1 MKPIFLALTL
11 IIATFFSVPADRIG
25 AQSQPAPDFA
35 YVDIDGKKH
44 TLAGLKGKVI
54 IINCWATWC
63 PPCKEEIP
71 ALAKFQEAYPVAI
84 LGVSYDEEVDDI
96 RGFLQSETGK
106 KINYPVIF
114 ASSHPNFFGEIGVF
128 PTTFFI
134 DKQGRVRKEHLG
146 LLTYERLEETVKP
159 LLAE

>member
-1 MKPIFLALTL
+1 MKYILLFIL
-11 IIATFFSVPADRIG
+11 IATAFLSIPTGVETR
-25 AQSQPAPDFA
+25 PAPDFT
-35 YVDIDGKKH
+35 YTDIYGKKH
-44 TLAGLKGKVI
+44 AMAELKGKVI

-71 ALAKFQEAYPVAI
+71 ALAKFQTAHPVTI

-96 RGFLQSETGK
+96 NSFLKTDTGK

-114 ASSHPNFFGEIGVF
+114 ASSHPNFFGEIGAF

-134 DKQGRVRKEHLG
+134 DKSGRVRKEHLG
-146 LLTYERLEETVKP
+146 LLTYEELEETVKP